1 MQFEVRTREPVDNK
15 IMLNLFVAIPRYMD
29 LCYTVRM
36 NADQHIW
43 QVWASYLQ
51 RWGVRDWAAHVLE
64 AVGPLAILGA
74 QVVYIGQPLLYQSVP
89 EGHLDA
95 LARLLED
102 SNNTRAFV
110 DFLREAPSQ

>member
-1 MQFEVRTREPVDNK
+1 
-15 IMLNLFVAIPRYMD
+15 
-29 LCYTVRM
+29 M

-43 QVWASYLQ
+43 QVWASNLQ
-51 RWGVRDWAAHVLE
+51 RWGVKDWAATMLE
-64 AVGPLAILGA
+64 AVGPLAVLGA
-74 QVVYIGQPLLYQSVP
+74 QAIYIGQPLLNQSMP

-102 SNNTRAFV
+102 STNTRAFV